1 MTKRQLRY
9 FNQAKEVAQQSDFPR
24 VHIGAI
30 VVYKHQ
36 VISKGCNTSS
46 KTHRIQSQL
55 NRKRFNANS
64 SGMLHAEVAALL
76 PVINKFDLSQAV
88 IYVYRENKLGE
99 LAMCRPCKGCMS
111 FIKACGIRKIYYTT
125 YDGYAEEYLAE
136 EYLED

>member
-9 FNQAKEVAQQSDFPR
+9 FNQAKEIAQQSDFPR

-55 NRKRFNANS
+55 NKKRFNANS
-64 SGMLHAEVAALL
+64 SGM
-76 PVINKFDLSQAV
+76 F
-88 IYVYRENKLGE
+88 
-99 LAMCRPCKGCMS
+99 
-111 FIKACGIRKIYYTT
+111 
-125 YDGYAEEYLAE
+125 
-136 EYLED
+136 

>member
-1 MTKRQLRY
+1 MTKKQLRY
-9 FNQAKEVAQQSDFPR
+9 FNQAKQVANQSDFPR

-36 VISKGCNTSS
+36 VISRGCNTFTR
-46 KTHRIQSQL
+46 THRIQSQL
-55 NRKRFNANS
+55 NRKRFNADS

-76 PVINKFDLSQAV
+76 PVINKFNLEEAV
-88 IYVYRENKLGE
+88 LYLYRENKLGE

-111 FIKACGIRKIYYTT
+111 FIKACGIKKIYYTT
-125 YDGYAEEYLAE
+125 CDGCAE